1 LLIIIKNELFITK
14 PSKRFKITEK
24 YPSSISMA
32 NEVREGL
39 KYTKTHE
46 WVKLAGNKAK
56 VGITDHAQEELT
68 DIVFVELPAVGKEV
82 KKGEELC
89 VVESVKSVSE
99 VYAPVSGK
107 VVAVNAKLDDSPEIV
122 NEKPYDDG
130 WLVELEVMDKKELDM
145 LLDAA
150 SYKKM

>member
-1 LLIIIKNELFITK
+1 MT
-14 PSKRFKITEK
+14 
-24 YPSSISMA
+24 
-32 NEVREGL
+32 NEVRDGL

-46 WVKLAGNKAK
+46 WVKSAGNKVK
-56 VGITDHAQEELT
+56 VGITDHAQEALT

-107 VVAVNAKLDDSPEIV
+107 IVAVNTKLDESPEII
-122 NEKPYDDG
+122 NDKPYDDG
-130 WLVELEVMDKKELDM
+130 WLVELEITDKAELNT
-145 LLDAA
+145 LLDATA
-150 SYKKM
+150 YKKM